1 LIARRIYLFM
11 KATYRSNSA
20 GTCCLS
26 EMPILLA
33 RKVNAEPPKP
43 PIPVPLVSGVPL
55 VGEISTAP
63 QICNGGNES
72 KILTVVGRIAQSV
85 SHDLRNHLTAICSN
99 VEFMSDSRTT
109 DEERK
114 ELREEVR
121 AVIQNMT
128 GMLDSLLLLAKT
140 GHPPYPRLGSVNEVV
155 EHAACMVLAHPDAGD
170 VDVVIQNVAP
180 VTCWMDSTKLG
191 SAVYN
196 LLLNACQAARL
207 GLAPRKVEV
216 TLAEDHRLVH
226 IRVID
231 SGCGVPASIRKT
243 LFQPFVS
250 TDKINGIGLG
260 LSIVDRTAR
269 EHGGYADLEESGQ
282 GRTVFGLHI
291 SKYAFENLTPRSQ
304 P

>member
-1 LIARRIYLFM
+1 M
-11 KATYRSNSA
+11 NATYRSNSA

-26 EMPILLA
+26 EMPILRA

-43 PIPVPLVSGVPL
+43 PIPVPLVSEVPL
-55 VGEISTAP
+55 VGGISTAP
-63 QICNGGNES
+63 QICNGCKES
-72 KILTVVGRIAQSV
+72 KILAVAGRIAQSV
-85 SHDLRNHLTAICSN
+85 SHDLRNHLTAIYSN
-99 VEFMSDSRTT
+99 VEFMSESRTT
-109 DEERK
+109 DVERE

-121 AVIQNMT
+121 AVIQDMT

-140 GHPPYPRLGSVNEVV
+140 GQPPYPRLGSLNEVV
-155 EHAACMVLAHPDAGD
+155 EHAACMVRAHPDARD

-180 VTCWMDSTKLG
+180 VACWMDSTKLG

-207 GLAPRKVEV
+207 GLAPRRVEV

-226 IRVID
+226 IRVVD
-231 SGCGVPASIRKT
+231 SGRGVPASIRKT

-291 SKYAFENLTPRSQ
+291 SKYALENLTPRSQ